1 MVLPGMSDGRAFTSY
16 ESSCVFNKATME
28 KKGLN
33 SNEYRQYLQN
43 NAVQLMTN
51 TLNVQSNIISY
62 DNENTRCV

>member
-28 KKGLN
+28 QKGLN
-33 SNEYRQYLQN
+33 SNEYRQYLQS

-51 TLNVQSNIISY
+51 TLNVQGNIIANES
-62 DNENTRCV
+62 ENTRCV